1 MTKTKQAKRHK
12 RNKAK
17 RKNANMQ
24 QNGLSYEKKNQL
36 AKSKKTTEGIGKH
49 LIPRNF
55 ITPQPQSY
63 GNKQ

>member
-24 QNGLSYEKKNQL
+24 QNGLSYLKKQEL
-36 AKSKKTTEGIGKH
+36 KDK
-49 LIPRNF
+49 
-55 ITPQPQSY
+55 
-63 GNKQ
+63 